1 MSGHMQPAQGN
12 PASVVIDHERHVI
25 EIDGK
30 PVPYYVGEG
39 GPTTEPIGGPE
50 GETLVT
56 FGCFVIAQNVQ
67 IIGKPRQDGIQ
78 P

>member
-1 MSGHMQPAQGN
+1 MSGHMQP
-12 PASVVIDHERHVI
+12 
-25 EIDGK
+25 
-30 PVPYYVGEG
+30 
-39 GPTTEPIGGPE
+39 E
-50 GETLVT
+50 GETFVT